1 MLYQH
6 LTEQILAAFYEVYN
20 TLGMGFLEKVYENAL
35 LQELR
40 TRGLRVEPQVPIP
53 VHYKNVIVGMYYADL
68 VVEDKIIIEIK
79 AVETLHPSHEAQLLN
94 YLRATDKEV
103 GLLLNFGPRP
113 KFIRRVWSNRRKHGL
128 SQSSTST

>member
-40 TRGLRVEPQVPIP
+40 ARGLRVEPQVPIP